1 MQGFPLAG
9 YYQNTNQNTKSTIVS
24 LENGFWDRLKA
35 GVDIWYAVGEQVSGR
50 RADRLPW
57 LPVAWVHLHLG
68 HHRMVEVV
76 HEITCTQNLFE
87 LENYLNKII
96 LFGEVQSGV
105 WALTKFL
112 GNVNIWSSRRVCTVH
127 TMCSKSK
134 YPNIRYKAWAQI
146 SESVN
151 KPWGADGGNEG
162 QMHTSADSVHAV
174 I

>member
-87 LENYLNKII
+87 LENFLDEII

-112 GNVNIWSSRRVCTVH
+112 GNVNIWSRR
-127 TMCSKSK
+127 
-134 YPNIRYKAWAQI
+134 
-146 SESVN
+146 
-151 KPWGADGGNEG
+151 
-162 QMHTSADSVHAV
+162 VHAV
-174 I
+174 QCAARGNIQISVIKPEPEFRNLQTNPGEVMEDMEGRFIITPLYSIV